1 MAGREEA
8 TQGRR
13 LDRRRAVGDWQGR
26 GRRNRVEREMEA
38 RLSLFWII
46 QGDVG
51 ESEGAEMI
59 WGELGRSG
67 GASRDSGW
75 LG

>member
-1 MAGREEA
+1 MAGGEEA

-38 RLSLFWII
+38 RLSLFWSI

-51 ESEGAEMI
+51 ESEG
-59 WGELGRSG
+59 S
-67 GASRDSGW
+67 
-75 LG
+75 